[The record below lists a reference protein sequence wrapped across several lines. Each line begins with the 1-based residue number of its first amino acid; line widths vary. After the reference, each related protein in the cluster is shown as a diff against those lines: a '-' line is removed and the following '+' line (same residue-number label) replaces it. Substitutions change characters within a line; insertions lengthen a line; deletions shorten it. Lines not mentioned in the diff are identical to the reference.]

1 MIAIL
6 ATVIGKM
13 KSNKTVQNKKES
25 IKVGIVAYNCILQSF
40 SFQQFHCYYQN
51 LSLTPARS

>member
-13 KSNKTVQNKKES
+13 KSNKTVQNKKEV

-40 SFQQFHCYYQN
+40 SFQQFHCYYQT

>member
-1 MIAIL
+1 MTAIL

-13 KSNKTVQNKKES
+13 KNNKTKQKER
-25 IKVGIVAYNCILQSF
+25 IKAGLLTYNCILQSV
-40 SFQQFHCYYQN
+40 SFERFDCYYQT

>member
-13 KSNKTVQNKKES
+13 KNNKTKQNKKES
-25 IKVGIVAYNCILQSF
+25 IQARLLTYNCTLQSLT
-40 SFQQFHCYYQN
+40 YYQI